1 MTAALLAGPD
11 QAGGPPKADRAEWL
25 ILPAN
30 FVTFLGNGIQLLGAS
45 LLVLEKQQTTLSVG
59 WLFIV
64 LAIPQVLLSVPFGRL
79 VDRFDR
85 RVMCLVCD
93 VASAVVA
100 LALPLAI
107 ALGASTQY
115 TAYAVTFALSVIAAA
130 FNPASNALVRE
141 RVRYE
146 RLGPFNANFS
156 MSTQAGSLLSAA
168 AGGFLI
174 QIFGLMPV
182 FYFNAVTFAFSA
194 LCWMLLGNKPAVN
207 AAEATEEGAE
217 APATGGPVKRLGLL
231 LTVGS
236 VNITVSNVLLV
247 VLVIQVFKERAG
259 VFGLVDALAGAGML
273 VGAAVYKRVSH
284 RFSNL
289 TLAAFGFFGNAALI
303 AVEPFHIAGLMAA
316 IPFAAFSFGFAA
328 ISSRTLLMRAI
339 EDSRSGR
346 VFGTVNAVSLASGLV
361 ATIALSY
368 LADHHSVASAFW
380 ALSVLI
386 GVVPLVTIATLRG
399 FYAQQAREQ
408 EQTARAKT
416 AEPAATPAPTAEPAA
431 STAPDLPGA
440 PDATEAAVAPP
451 PAH

>member
-1 MTAALLAGPD
+1 MTTAPLAKPD
-11 QAGGPPKADRAEWL
+11 QAAGPPKADRAEWL

-30 FVTFLGNGIQLLGAS
+30 FVTFLGNGIQMLGAS
-45 LLVLEKQQTTLSVG
+45 LLVLEQQKTALSVG

-64 LAIPQVLLSVPFGRL
+64 MAIPQVLLSVPFGRL

-93 VASAVVA
+93 VASAVAA
-100 LALPLAI
+100 LALPVAI
-107 ALGASTQY
+107 GLGASTQY
-115 TAYAVTFALSVIAAA
+115 TAYAVTFALSMVAAA

-168 AGGFLI
+168 VGGFLI
-174 QIFGLMPV
+174 QIFGLMPM

-194 LCWMLLGNKPAVN
+194 VCWILLGRKPELSSAD
-207 AAEATEEGAE
+207 AAQDETRTV
-217 APATGGPVKRLGLL
+217 ATGGPVRRLGLL
-231 LTVGS
+231 LAVGS

-247 VLVIQVFKERAG
+247 VLVIQVFKQREG
-259 VFGLVDALAGAGML
+259 IFGLVDALAGVGML
-273 VGAAVYKRVSH
+273 IGAAVYKRISH

-303 AVEPFHIAGLMAA
+303 AVEPFHIAGLMTA

-328 ISSRTLLMRAI
+328 ISSRTLLMRAV

-346 VFGTVNAVSLASGLV
+346 VFGTVNAVSLAAGLV
-361 ATIALSY
+361 VTISLSY
-368 LADHHSVASAFW
+368 LADHHSVASSFW
-380 ALSVLI
+380 ALSALI
-386 GVVPLVTIATLRG
+386 GVVPLVAIATMRS
-399 FYAQQAREQ
+399 FYAQQEG
-408 EQTARAKT
+408 
-416 AEPAATPAPTAEPAA
+416 PAAAETAAA
-431 STAPDLPGA
+431 TAPDLPGA
-440 PDATEAAVAPP
+440 TDAAEAAVAPQP
-451 PAH
+451 TN

>member
-1 MTAALLAGPD
+1 MTTALSAEPGRP
-11 QAGGPPKADRAEWL
+11 GGPPKAGRAEWL

-30 FVTFLGNGIQLLGAS
+30 FVTYLGNGIQLMGAS
-45 LLVLEKQQTTLSVG
+45 LLVLEEQGTALSVG
-59 WLFIV
+59 WLFIAV
-64 LAIPQVLLSVPFGRL
+64 AIPQVLLSMIFGRL

-100 LALPLAI
+100 LGLPIAL
-107 ALGASTQY
+107 ALGASAQI
-115 TAYAVTFALSVIAAA
+115 TAYVVTFALSMIAAG

-141 RVRYE
+141 RVRYQ

-168 AGGFLI
+168 VGGFLI
-174 QIFGLMPV
+174 QIFGLMPM

-194 LCWMLLGNKPAVN
+194 VCWMLLGRKPEASADDAVEDS
-207 AAEATEEGAE
+207 AQMA
-217 APATGGPVKRLGLL
+217 ATGGPVKRLGLL
-231 LTVGS
+231 LAVGS

-247 VLVIQVFKERAG
+247 VLVIQVFKEKPG
-259 VFGLVDALAGAGML
+259 IFGLVDALAGVGML
-273 VGAAVYKRVSH
+273 IGAAVYKRISH
-284 RFSNL
+284 RVSDL

-303 AVEPFHIAGLMAA
+303 AVEPFHIAGLMVA

-346 VFGTVNAVSLASGLV
+346 VFGTVNAAGLAAGLV
-361 ATIALSY
+361 ATVSLSY
-368 LADHHSVASAFW
+368 LADHHSVAAAFW

-386 GVVPLVTIATLRG
+386 GVVPLVAIATMRP
-399 FYAQQAREQ
+399 FYARRELRQQG
-408 EQTARAKT
+408 
-416 AEPAATPAPTAEPAA
+416 AEHKAAAGPDTPDIPTTPFPATPGTPDPAD
-431 STAPDLPGA
+431 P
-440 PDATEAAVAPP
+440 AVAPQP
-451 PAH
+451 TN

>member
-1 MTAALLAGPD
+1 MTTATSAKAD

-30 FVTFLGNGIQLLGAS
+30 FVTYLGNGIQLLGAS
-45 LLVLEKQQTTLSVG
+45 LLVLEEQQTALSVG

-64 LAIPQVLLSVPFGRL
+64 MAIPQVLLSVPFGRL

-100 LALPLAI
+100 LALPVAI

-115 TAYAVTFALSVIAAA
+115 TAYAVTFGLSMIAAL

-168 AGGFLI
+168 VGGFLI
-174 QIFGLMPV
+174 QIFGLMPM

-194 LCWMLLGNKPAVN
+194 VCWVLLGNRPAVSAAD
-207 AAEATEEGAE
+207 AAEAEAE

-231 LTVGS
+231 LAVGS

-247 VLVIQVFKERAG
+247 VLVIQVFKQREG
-259 VFGLVDALAGAGML
+259 IFGLVDALAGVGML
-273 VGAAVYKRVSH
+273 IGAAVYKRVSH

-346 VFGTVNAVSLASGLV
+346 VFGTVNAVSLAAGLV
-361 ATIALSY
+361 VTISLSY

-386 GVVPLVTIATLRG
+386 GVVPLVAIATMRG
-399 FYAQQAREQ
+399 FYAQQEGA
-408 EQTARAKT
+408 ARAK
-416 AEPAATPAPTAEPAA
+416 AAAT
-431 STAPDLPGA
+431 TAPDLPGA
-440 PDATEAAVAPP
+440 TDAADAAVAPQP
-451 PAH
+451 TN